1 MARVDP
7 RQAIRLVA
15 LSGYLLFAAGQ
26 AAAQVVDRIVA
37 VVDRQVITL
46 SDVQLAAA
54 LGLVE
59 ATEPGAVRDHL
70 VDRAL
75 IMAEVARYTP
85 PEPSGAEVEARLA
98 MVRARAAVPD
108 VARALRRAGLDAA
121 WLRSWARQ
129 TLLVERYL
137 EQRFGV
143 TAIPTD
149 EQVEQYYRERQP
161 EFVDAAGT
169 PLPQEAALARA
180 RERLTAE
187 RRDRLVTDWMGDLRR
202 RATIELRGDAR

>member
-1 MARVDP
+1 MPRVDP
-7 RQAIRLVA
+7 RRAMQLVA
-15 LSGYLLFAAGQ
+15 LCGSLALTAGQ
-26 AAAQVVDRIVA
+26 AAAEVVDRIVA

-46 SDVQLAAA
+46 SDVRLAAA

-85 PEPSGAEVEARLA
+85 PEPSEAEVAARLA
-98 MVRARAAVPD
+98 EVRARAAVAD
-108 VARALRRAGLDAA
+108 VDRALRRAGLDAA

-143 TAIPTD
+143 TAVPTD
-149 EQVEQYYRERQP
+149 EQVEQYYRERQAV
-161 EFVDAAGT
+161 FVDAAAA
-169 PLPQEAALARA
+169 PLPLEAALARA

-187 RRDRLVTDWMGDLRR
+187 RRARLVTDWMADLRR